1 MWNNSVEV
9 WQKFSEKIEVNDLIK
24 NIDNLPE
31 FQIKLAKYINSYYWK
46 WKKVLEVWC
55 EFWLTSFSL
64 NDWFDKYLLD
74 FDWNALEKSEKIF
87 KYFWKKWSFI
97 HKDMFN
103 MDFDFKFDIIFNAW
117 VLEHFNINEREKL
130 LKKYSK
136 FLKNDWIM
144 IIAIPN
150 HYNFFY
156 RLAYNILL
164 FRWKWSFPKE
174 EKIFDMK
181 VEIKNN
187 WLKLIKRE
195 TVDIKNVYIM
205 WWKIWK
211 IIKSVFWKFIK
222 EGYLT
227 ILTIKK

>member
-1 MWNNSVEV
+1 
-9 WQKFSEKIEVNDLIK
+9 
-24 NIDNLPE
+24 
-31 FQIKLAKYINSYYWK
+31 
-46 WKKVLEVWC
+46 
-55 EFWLTSFSL
+55 
-64 NDWFDKYLLD
+64 
-74 FDWNALEKSEKIF
+74 
-87 KYFWKKWSFI
+87 
-97 HKDMFN
+97 MFN